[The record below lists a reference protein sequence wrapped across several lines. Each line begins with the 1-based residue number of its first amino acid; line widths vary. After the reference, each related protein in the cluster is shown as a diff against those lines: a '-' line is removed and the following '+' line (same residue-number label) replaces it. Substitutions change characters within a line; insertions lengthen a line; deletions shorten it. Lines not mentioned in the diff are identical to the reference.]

1 MNQCATAATRLTMTS
16 QHGSEALRLGYDPFM
31 SIRSDES
38 SMVELW
44 WGGSY
49 YAMKRGLS
57 RKPGGKG
64 SDAIV
69 IFRGEGFREFSSGHR
84 T

>member
-44 WGGSY
+44 WGGILLCHE
-49 YAMKRGLS
+49 KRLS
-57 RKPGGKG
+57 RKPGGKVAMR
-64 SDAIV
+64 S
-69 IFRGEGFREFSSGHR
+69 
-84 T
+84 